1 MAKLYLKFE
10 TNVLKEVAVGQKGIV
25 TIGRLP
31 DNMLQIDNLAV
42 SGHHCKVYW
51 DTDHYVIE
59 DNSSLNGTYVNNQRV
74 NKQSLKDNDSI
85 LIGKHIVIF
94 RDEWHED
101 TSPAPPVRAAM
112 PALPKMEATVVLDT
126 KKAKEMMTQ
135 ARAQQTSSAP
145 TPDAPATAPVIPA
158 AGAEAP
164 PPPKPAA
171 TAAPGTPTGTLTVL
185 EGKTDEPHYLLSS
198 KLTVI
203 GGSKMA
209 TIKVKG
215 SLFKSPPD
223 VAAMISKGET
233 SYFIAPQDKKTPV
246 KVNGTEVTH
255 RQELNEGDV
264 IEVAG
269 VKMSFAMQG

>member
-10 TNVLKEVAVGQKGIV
+10 SNVLKEVPVGQKGTV

-51 DTDHYVIE
+51 EADHYVIE

-74 NKQSLKDNDSI
+74 SKQMLKDNDSI
-85 LIGKHIVIF
+85 LVGKHIVVF

-101 TSPAPPVRAAM
+101 TAAPRPQAAM
-112 PALPKMEATVVLDT
+112 PALPRMESTVVLDT
-126 KKAKEMMTQ
+126 KKAKEMMAQ
-135 ARAQQTSSAP
+135 ARVQQPGGA
-145 TPDAPATAPVIPA
+145 DAPSPASSSDAIPA
-158 AGAEAP
+158 
-164 PPPKPAA
+164 KPAA
-171 TAAPGTPTGTLTVL
+171 AGTPTGRLTVL
-185 EGKTDEPHYLLSS
+185 EGKTDESQYLLSS

-209 TIKVKG
+209 TIKIKG
-215 SLFKSPPD
+215 SLFKSPPE

-246 KVNGTEVTH
+246 KVNGAEVTH

-269 VKMSFAMQG
+269 VKMSFGMQQ

>member
-10 TNVLKEVAVGQKGIV
+10 SNVLKEVPVGQKGQV

-31 DNMLQIDNLAV
+31 DNVLQIDNLAV

-51 DTDHYVIE
+51 DSDHYVIE

-74 NKQSLKDNDSI
+74 SKQMLKDNDSI
-85 LIGKHIVIF
+85 LVGKHIVIF
-94 RDEWHED
+94 RDEWHEEE
-101 TSPAPPVRAAM
+101 SGAGKAKAAM
-112 PALPKMEATVVLDT
+112 PSLPRMEATVVLDT
-126 KKAKEMMTQ
+126 KKAKEMLAQ
-135 ARAQQTSSAP
+135 ARAQHAASAGTPPETPAP
-145 TPDAPATAPVIPA
+145 TPDQVASSEPA
-158 AGAEAP
+158 
-164 PPPKPAA
+164 PPKPAA
-171 TAAPGTPTGTLTVL
+171 SSPTPATPTGALTVL
-185 EGKTDEPHYLLSS
+185 EGKTEEPHYLLSS

-209 TIKVKG
+209 TIKIKG

-233 SYFIAPQDKKTPV
+233 SYFIAPQDKKTPL
-246 KVNGTEVTH
+246 KINGVEVSH

>member
-10 TNVLKEVAVGQKGIV
+10 SNVLKEVAVGQKGTV

-51 DTDHYVIE
+51 ESDHYVIE
-59 DNSSLNGTYVNNQRV
+59 DNSSLNGTYLNNQRV
-74 NKQSLKDNDSI
+74 TKQVLKDNDSI
-85 LIGKHIVIF
+85 LVGKHVVIF

-101 TSPAPPVRAAM
+101 AAAPKAKASM

-126 KKAKEMMTQ
+126 RKAKEMIAQ
-135 ARAQQTSSAP
+135 ARAQQAAGSGGAA
-145 TPDAPATAPVIPA
+145 DAPSATGPEA
-158 AGAEAP
+158 AP
-164 PPPKPAA
+164 PRAA
-171 TAAPGTPTGTLTVL
+171 ASGTPTGKLTVL
-185 EGKTDEPHYLLSS
+185 EGKTDESQYMLSS

-209 TIKVKG
+209 TVKLKG

-233 SYFIAPQDKKTPV
+233 SYFIAPQDRKTPV
-246 KVNGTEVTH
+246 KVNGAEVAH

-269 VKMSFAMQG
+269 VKMSFAMQQ

>member
-10 TNVLKEVAVGQKGIV
+10 SNVLKEVAVGQKGTV

-51 DTDHYVIE
+51 DSDHYVIE
-59 DNSSLNGTYVNNQRV
+59 DNNSLNGTYVNNQRV
-74 NKQSLKDNDSI
+74 SKQILKDNDSI
-85 LIGKHIVIF
+85 LVGKHVVLF
-94 RDEWHED
+94 RDEWHEEAA
-101 TSPAPPVRAAM
+101 APKPKAAM
-112 PALPKMEATVVLDT
+112 PALPRMEATVVLDT
-126 KKAKEMMTQ
+126 KKAKEMMAQ
-135 ARAQQTSSAP
+135 ARAQQAP
-145 TPDAPATAPVIPA
+145 G
-158 AGAEAP
+158 GAESPAP
-164 PPPKPAA
+164 GSEAAPPKPP
-171 TAAPGTPTGTLTVL
+171 APPTPTGTLTVL
-185 EGKTDEPHYLLSS
+185 EGKTDESHYLLSS

-209 TIKVKG
+209 TVKIKG

-233 SYFIAPQDKKTPV
+233 SYFIAPQDRKTPV
-246 KVNGTEVTH
+246 KVNGAEVSH

-269 VKMSFAMQG
+269 VKMTFAMQQ

>member
-10 TNVLKEVAVGQKGIV
+10 SNVLKEVPVGQKGQV

-51 DTDHYVIE
+51 DSDHYVLE

-74 NKQSLKDNDSI
+74 SKQVLKDNDSI
-85 LIGKHIVIF
+85 LVGKHVVIF
-94 RDEWHED
+94 RDEWHEEE
-101 TSPAPPVRAAM
+101 SAPKAKAAM
-112 PALPKMEATVVLDT
+112 PSLPRMEATVVLDT
-126 KKAKEMMTQ
+126 KKAKEMLAQ
-135 ARAQQTSSAP
+135 ARAQQAATSAP
-145 TPDAPATAPVIPA
+145 AETPSPAPAPDASPEPA
-158 AGAEAP
+158 
-164 PPPKPAA
+164 PPPKPAP
-171 TAAPGTPTGTLTVL
+171 AAPSPGTPTGALTVL
-185 EGKTDEPHYLLSS
+185 EGKTEETHYLLSS

-209 TIKVKG
+209 TIKLKG

-233 SYFIAPQDKKTPV
+233 SYFIAPQDRKTPV
-246 KVNGTEVTH
+246 KVNGVEVSH

>member
-10 TNVLKEVAVGQKGIV
+10 SNVLKEVAVGQKGTV

-51 DTDHYVIE
+51 ESDHYVIE
-59 DNSSLNGTYVNNQRV
+59 DNSSLNGTYLNNQRV
-74 NKQSLKDNDSI
+74 TKQVLKDNDSI
-85 LIGKHIVIF
+85 LVGKHVVIF

-101 TSPAPPVRAAM
+101 AAAPKAKASM

-126 KKAKEMMTQ
+126 RKAKEMIAQ
-135 ARAQQTSSAP
+135 ARAQQAAGSGGAA
-145 TPDAPATAPVIPA
+145 DAPSVTGPEA
-158 AGAEAP
+158 AP
-164 PPPKPAA
+164 PRAA
-171 TAAPGTPTGTLTVL
+171 ASGTPTGKLTVL
-185 EGKTDEPHYLLSS
+185 EGKTDESQYMLSS

-209 TIKVKG
+209 TVKLKG

-233 SYFIAPQDKKTPV
+233 SYFIAPQDRKTPV
-246 KVNGTEVTH
+246 KVNGAEVAH

-269 VKMSFAMQG
+269 VKMSFAMQQ

>member
-10 TNVLKEVAVGQKGIV
+10 SNVLKEVAVGQKGTV

-51 DTDHYVIE
+51 EADHYVIE
-59 DNSSLNGTYVNNQRV
+59 DNSSLNGTYLNNQRV
-74 NKQSLKDNDSI
+74 TKQILKDNDSI
-85 LIGKHIVIF
+85 LVGKHVVIF

-101 TSPAPPVRAAM
+101 AAAPKAKASM

-126 KKAKEMMTQ
+126 RKAKEMIAQ
-135 ARAQQTSSAP
+135 ARAQQAGSGGAA
-145 TPDAPATAPVIPA
+145 DAPSAATGPEA
-158 AGAEAP
+158 AP
-164 PPPKPAA
+164 PRAA
-171 TAAPGTPTGTLTVL
+171 ASGTPTGKLTVL
-185 EGKTDEPHYLLSS
+185 EGKTDESQYMLSS

-209 TIKVKG
+209 TVKLKG

-233 SYFIAPQDKKTPV
+233 SYFIAPQDRKTPV
-246 KVNGTEVTH
+246 KVNGAEVAH

>member
-10 TNVLKEVAVGQKGIV
+10 SNVLKEVPVGQKGQV

-31 DNMLQIDNLAV
+31 DNVLQIDNLAV

-51 DTDHYVIE
+51 DSDHYVIE

-74 NKQSLKDNDSI
+74 SKQILKDNDSI
-85 LIGKHIVIF
+85 LVGKHVVIF
-94 RDEWHED
+94 RDEWHEEE
-101 TSPAPPVRAAM
+101 SAPKAKAAM
-112 PALPKMEATVVLDT
+112 PSLPRMEATVVLDT
-126 KKAKEMMTQ
+126 KKAKEMLAQ
-135 ARAQQTSSAP
+135 ARAQQAASTSAP
-145 TPDAPATAPVIPA
+145 AETPSPAPDQAASPEPAPPRPATSV
-158 AGAEAP
+158 
-164 PPPKPAA
+164 
-171 TAAPGTPTGTLTVL
+171 TSPGTPTGALTVL
-185 EGKTDEPHYLLSS
+185 EGKTEESHYLLSS

-209 TIKVKG
+209 TIKLKG

-233 SYFIAPQDKKTPV
+233 SYFIAPQDRKTPV
-246 KVNGTEVTH
+246 KVNGVEVSH

-269 VKMSFAMQG
+269 VKMSFAMQE